1 MEHYNKFYEIGQNK
15 YYTLNVDDELFIA
28 TESFINVGRKKLFRK
43 QKTLTQGFK
52 LLKFSSPIAILFN
65 EAINVPSISKKDV
78 DEDMLEYE
86 HIDNKA
92 LKAKI
97 KDSYNQA
104 FEESKNELSAWYK
117 DSMKH
122 FESMDEDTTEKE
134 IQCREY
140 YKNTINVLDSQNP
153 LANGTININQ
163 AKHTECNI
171 VRAMAR
177 ENMEHLYTE
186 RVTAFAKNIFMYE
199 QDCFGTITIYRV
211 MTVKNVVKSIDSFIY
226 DRKLINE
233 LLKNIYEND
242 MKEGN

>member
-1 MEHYNKFYEIGQNK
+1 MEHYNKFYEVGQNK

-65 EAINVPSISKKDV
+65 EAINVPSVSKKDV

-97 KDSYNQA
+97 KDSYNLA

-122 FESMDEDTTEKE
+122 FESLDEDTTLTE
-134 IQCREY
+134 IKCREY
-140 YKNTINVLDSQNP
+140 YKNAINVLDSQNP

-233 LLKNIYEND
+233 LLKTIYEND